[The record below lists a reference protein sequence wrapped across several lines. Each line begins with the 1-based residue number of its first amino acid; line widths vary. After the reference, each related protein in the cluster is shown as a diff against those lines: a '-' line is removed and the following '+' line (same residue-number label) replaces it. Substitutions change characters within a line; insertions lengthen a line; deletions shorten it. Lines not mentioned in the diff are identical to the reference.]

1 MNNLKKV
8 GLSALA
14 GSMVLTSAQAFEPTI
29 NVESQ
34 VVYSSAQGDENAS
47 EASNGKGIGVDNDIA
62 FSGSGELDNGF
73 TVSVSHIL
81 NTNEAVTNSSS
92 QLAVGMGSFGTIQ
105 INNQGGAATNAID
118 DVLPFA
124 YEEPWD
130 GTVGTSEFHAFGSQ
144 INNGSITYKAPAIDM
159 MGITANIAVDYDP
172 QANVAAPAAGGV
184 GTDGASGEGITLKL
198 SHESGLTFGG
208 GFTSVGD
215 TDSRVGESG
224 GTAYLK
230 YSNGPLT
237 VAYQE
242 FHQNNASEGADDAG
256 DGYAIAYSAG
266 DMTFSYSVINE
277 QRQAVSDTAAL
288 SEEEFTAIQAA
299 YTMGG
304 MTLAASMY
312 ESENLEGVADAKYEE
327 TELSVSFAF

>member
-144 INNGSITYKAPAIDM
+144 INNGSITYKAPAIDL

-288 SEEEFTAIQAA
+288 QEEEFTAIQAA

>member
-1 MNNLKKV
+1 
-8 GLSALA
+8 
-14 GSMVLTSAQAFEPTI
+14 
-29 NVESQ
+29 
-34 VVYSSAQGDENAS
+34 
-47 EASNGKGIGVDNDIA
+47 
-62 FSGSGELDNGF
+62 
-73 TVSVSHIL
+73 
-81 NTNEAVTNSSS
+81 
-92 QLAVGMGSFGTIQ
+92 MGSFGTIQ

-144 INNGSITYKAPAIDM
+144 INNGSITYKAPAIDL

-288 SEEEFTAIQAA
+288 QEEEFTAIQAA